1 MTSTLDNPGA
11 TRTGA
16 TVPVQAPRQDTPAGR
31 SLGTRWDRWRRVH
44 GRAPLF
50 LIPTLLVAGLVQAWN
65 MSGSPQRI
73 DDEGT
78 YVAQAWAVTHLGE
91 LAHYTYW
98 YDHPPLGWIQLA
110 AYAEL
115 TGAFE
120 RWDTAVMAGREAV
133 LVATLISTALVWLL
147 ARRIGLSR
155 TTATGAALLFAL
167 SPLAL
172 QFHRTVYLDNIATPW
187 LLGALIL
194 AMSRKHQLA
203 EFVGAAVL
211 FGVAVLTKETY
222 LLALP
227 LVAFVMYR
235 AGWPATRRYTLSVAA
250 SVLVLVGAGY
260 ILFATVKGELVP
272 GPDRVSLLEGIAFQL
287 TSREPS
293 GPLTDPASMTSR
305 TLAMWWQL
313 DPVFIV
319 AGLAAAVLGLFIRK
333 LRPYAVLL
341 LVLVAVMLRPG
352 GYLPVPYVIMLLPFA
367 ALLVAGVTAW
377 AFTRVRS
384 GAATGRV
391 GAGVVL
397 VALALAVVTAVP
409 LWTAQ
414 LRGVLFADLDEP
426 AVQAQDWVE
435 TNVPRSD
442 RLIVDDAMWVDLV
455 RSGFERENVIWYYKM
470 DTDAD
475 VMEASPNGWQDAD
488 YIITTDSM
496 RTSPEQFPE
505 VNGALSNS
513 EVMASFGTGAQQV
526 DVRRIYPDGTGT
538 LGEEEERMAAGRA
551 SVGAELARNPAL
563 VLDEESEAQLG
574 SGQVD
579 ARIVA
584 ALSRRAA
591 IDESLSVSFPSV
603 DGEDGSLRR
612 QVLITAA
619 NGEDL
624 APATA
629 EARAQETWFEDLG
642 GSFAAES
649 ATRTDAGVLVTFSIA
664 EHRSVLPT
672 P

>member
-1 MTSTLDNPGA
+1 
-11 TRTGA
+11 
-16 TVPVQAPRQDTPAGR
+16 
-31 SLGTRWDRWRRVH
+31 
-44 GRAPLF
+44 
-50 LIPTLLVAGLVQAWN
+50 

-110 AYAEL
+110 AYTEL

-133 LVATLISTALVWLL
+133 LVATLISTALCWLL

-155 TTATGAALLFAL
+155 TAATGAALLFAL

-235 AGWPATRRYTLSVAA
+235 SAWPATRRYTLSVAT

-260 ILFATVKGELVP
+260 ILFAAVKGELFP
-272 GPDRVSLLEGIAFQL
+272 GQDRVSLFEGIAFQL
-287 TSREPS
+287 TSRDPS
-293 GPLTDPASMTSR
+293 GPVTDPESMTSR

-319 AGLAAAVLGLFIRK
+319 AGISAAVVGLFIRN
-333 LRPYAVLL
+333 LRPFAVLL
-341 LVLVAVMLRPG
+341 LALIVVMLRPG
-352 GYLPVPYVIMLLPFA
+352 GYLPVPYIIMLLPFA
-367 ALLVAGVTAW
+367 ALLVAGVTGW
-377 AFTRVRS
+377 ALARVRR
-384 GAATGRV
+384 GTAGGRF
-391 GAGVVL
+391 GAGAVL
-397 VALALAVVTAVP
+397 LALTLAAAIAAP

-414 LRGVLFADLDEP
+414 LRGLLFSDLDEP
-426 AVQAQDWVE
+426 GVQAQDWVE
-435 TNVPRSD
+435 TNIPQSA

-455 RSGFERENVIWYYKM
+455 ESGFERENVIWYYKM
-470 DTDAD
+470 DTDED
-475 VMEASPNGWQDAD
+475 VMRASPNGWQDAD
-488 YIITTDSM
+488 YIITTTSM

-505 VNGALSNS
+505 VDGALTNS
-513 EVMASFGTGAQQV
+513 EVMASFGTGPQRV
-526 DVRRIYPDGTGT
+526 DVRRIYPDGTET
-538 LGEEEERMAAGRA
+538 LGEETARMYAGRA
-551 SVGAELARNPAL
+551 AVGVELAQNPAL
-563 VLDEESEAQLG
+563 ELDEEAEAQLS

-579 ARIVA
+579 ARVVA

-603 DGEDGSLRR
+603 EGEDGSLRR
-612 QVLITAA
+612 QVLVTAA
-619 NGEDL
+619 NG
-624 APATA
+624 APLDPGTPEA
-629 EARAQETWFEDLG
+629 EAHETWFEGLG

-649 ATRTDAGVLVTFSIA
+649 ATRTEDGVLVTFSIA
-664 EHRSVLPT
+664 AHRSVLTLP
-672 P
+672 